1 MRVPMYHTLLPPYYW
16 SALPYQGT
24 HPSPATV
31 IFVFHVAALELMHL
45 KQACLIRENLHKI
58 LIITVIYKL
67 NVFTDE
73 PGSLD
78 PE

>member
-1 MRVPMYHTLLPPYYW
+1 MPCLTKALPP
-16 SALPYQGT
+16 P
-24 HPSPATV
+24 PPPATV
-31 IFVFHVAALELMHL
+31 IFVFRIAAWELLHL
-45 KQACLIRENLHKI
+45 KQAYLIRENFHKI

-73 PGSLD
+73 TGIFD

>member
-1 MRVPMYHTLLPPYYW
+1 MQVLVYHTPSPAYYW
-16 SALPYQGT
+16 SALPYQGIP
-24 HPSPATV
+24 PSPAAV
-31 IFVFHVAALELMHL
+31 ICVFYIAAWELLHL
-45 KQACLIRENLHKI
+45 KQACLFKENLHKI

-73 PGSLD
+73 LGSLD